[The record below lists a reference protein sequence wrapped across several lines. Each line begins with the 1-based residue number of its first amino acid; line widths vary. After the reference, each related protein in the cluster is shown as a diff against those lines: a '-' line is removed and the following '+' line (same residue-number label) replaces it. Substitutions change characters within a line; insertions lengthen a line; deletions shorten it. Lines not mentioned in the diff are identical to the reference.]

1 MLAHREYTGN
11 WRRSVY
17 DEITY
22 VGWPVDFPVGETRFG
37 EDHRNAVLRFHPA
50 PKTAL

>member
-11 WRRSVY
+11 CLRSVY

-22 VGWPVDFPVGETRFG
+22 VSWPVDFSVGETRFG
-37 EDHRNAVLRFHPA
+37 EDHRNAVFRFHPA
-50 PKTAL
+50 PQTAL